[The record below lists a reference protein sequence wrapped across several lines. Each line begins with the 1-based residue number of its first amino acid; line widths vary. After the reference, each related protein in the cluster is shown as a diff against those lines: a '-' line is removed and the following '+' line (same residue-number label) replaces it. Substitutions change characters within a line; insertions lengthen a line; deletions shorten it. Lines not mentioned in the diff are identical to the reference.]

1 MNETYQT
8 AREGAINLLCEQLAY
23 LEQEMAAARMSEDT
37 KAFASLMRVFLPA
50 QKEYLRLCREN
61 EYSAQVD
68 ELLAFTG
75 GADACP

>member
-1 MNETYQT
+1 MNETYQI
-8 AREGAINLLCEQLAY
+8 ARESAINLLCEQLAY
-23 LEQEMAAARMSEDT
+23 LEKEMAIARMAEDT

-50 QKEYLRLCREN
+50 QKEYLRLCRED

-75 GADACP
+75 GAGA